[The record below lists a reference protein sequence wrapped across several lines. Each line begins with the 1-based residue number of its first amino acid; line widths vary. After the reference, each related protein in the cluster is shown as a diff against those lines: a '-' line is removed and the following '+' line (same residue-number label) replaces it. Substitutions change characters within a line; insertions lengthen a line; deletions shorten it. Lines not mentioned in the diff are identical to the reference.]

1 MVGDSLYRSSSFRL
15 SDGRRG
21 LDDSCIR
28 RLRSVLL
35 SRLDFWDNPGLGVS
49 RDFFCD
55 AVDSVVRL
63 SGLSNFLFCPSFQ
76 FAGENT
82 GYMSRIRILPEA
94 VANRIAAGEVV
105 ERPASVV
112 KELLENALDAGAKT
126 IRVEVEAGGKRM
138 IRIIDDGHGMSHDD
152 ALLAFER
159 HATSKLRSADDLL
172 SIPTLGFRGEALPT
186 IAAVSRLLLETRAEE
201 DAEGT
206 RVEFAGGK
214 LVNVKPA
221 GLPAGTTVSVADLF
235 YSVPARRK
243 FLKSDTTELGHI
255 ASLVTHYA
263 LANPGR
269 QFVLTTPTQQIVD
282 CSPVER
288 LAERVYQLFGKQSF
302 DELIEIPVVSAAFR
316 AAITEPEL
324 EPAEEK
330 ARLTVYGFTS
340 RPEIQR
346 PNRNGIYIFVN
357 RRLVRD
363 RLILHAIHE
372 AYRNILPSNVF
383 PATLL
388 FLEMPY
394 DEVDVNVHPA
404 KIEVRFRRSQF
415 VHDFTRDAI
424 RQALM
429 SARPIASFAAAAAAS
444 GALQNANTSAAS
456 LSNAPSMDPTA
467 PSIVPRA
474 IIPAMEEIGLG
485 SGVGSDGG
493 FDLTSAPLQPIEQR
507 FVFPAG
513 PESLVESSAAFGAPS
528 LASEPPAPNWAAN
541 FAAGNGS
548 APATLPHPD
557 QIADLKPLGQVSSSF
572 IVAVNGEGLWLVDQ
586 HVAHERVL
594 FEQHLEARRAGKVE
608 SQRMLMPMILELSP
622 RQLVIYEK
630 IAEELSANGFEV
642 ELMGPRSVAIQAA
655 PAGITGSDAEK
666 LLTEILDGIERE
678 NAAISIETLQA
689 KIAASTACHA
699 AIKVNMPLDQTKMEW
714 LLAALAKTDCPMSC
728 PHGRPVVLRYS
739 IKEIEKAFHRI

>member
-1 MVGDSLYRSSSFRL
+1 
-15 SDGRRG
+15 
-21 LDDSCIR
+21 
-28 RLRSVLL
+28 
-35 SRLDFWDNPGLGVS
+35 
-49 RDFFCD
+49 
-55 AVDSVVRL
+55 
-63 SGLSNFLFCPSFQ
+63 
-76 FAGENT
+76 
-82 GYMSRIRILPEA
+82 MSRIRILPEA

-126 IRVEVEAGGKRM
+126 IRVETEVGGKRM
-138 IRIIDDGHGMSHDD
+138 IRVIDDGHGMTHDD

-172 SIPTLGFRGEALPT
+172 SISTLGFRGEALPT
-186 IAAVSRLLLETRAEE
+186 IAAVSRLLLETRDESE
-201 DAEGT
+201 GEGT
-206 RVEFAGGK
+206 RLEFAGGK
-214 LVNVKPA
+214 LVGVKPA

-235 YSVPARRK
+235 YCVPARRQ

-263 LANPGR
+263 LANPDKH
-269 QFVLTTPTQQIVD
+269 FVLTTPTQDIIN
-282 CSPVER
+282 SPPAEK
-288 LAERVYQLFGKQSF
+288 LADRIYQLFGRQSME
-302 DELIEIPVVSAAFR
+302 ELVEIPSAPAAFR

-324 EPAEEK
+324 EAGEEG
-330 ARLTVYGFTS
+330 ATLTVRGFTS
-340 RPEIQR
+340 RPDVQR

-372 AYRNILPSNVF
+372 AYRNILPPSVF

-415 VHDFTRDAI
+415 VHDFARDSI

-429 SARPIASFAAAAAAS
+429 SVRPVPSFAAAAAAIPS
-444 GALQNANTSAAS
+444 GSPPATSTSSPTAFGAS
-456 LSNAPSMDPTA
+456 APSG
-467 PSIVPRA
+467 VPRA
-474 IIPAMEEIGLG
+474 IIPAMEEIDLG
-485 SGVGSDGG
+485 SGAGSDGG
-493 FDLTSAPLQPIEQR
+493 FDLTTDPLRPVEQR
-507 FVFPAG
+507 FTFPAG
-513 PESLVESSAAFGAPS
+513 LGSPIEPGAAFGAAAVAPA
-528 LASEPPAPNWAAN
+528 LAASNWAGN
-541 FAAGNGS
+541 LAAPSAS
-548 APATLPHPD
+548 APATLPRPD

-594 FEQHLEARRAGKVE
+594 FEQHLDARRAGRVE
-608 SQRMLMPMILELSP
+608 AQRMLMPLVIELSP
-622 RQLVIYEK
+622 RQIVIYEK
-630 IAEELSANGFEV
+630 IAQELAANGFEV
-642 ELMGPRSVAIQAA
+642 EPMGPRSVAIQAV
-655 PAGITGSDAEK
+655 PAGIAPGDAEK

-678 NAAISIETLQA
+678 SAVISIDTLQA

-699 AIKVNMPLDQTKMEW
+699 AIKVNVPLDQTKMEW
-714 LLAALAKTDCPMSC
+714 LLGALAKTDCPMSC

-739 IKEIEKAFHRI
+739 LREIEKAFHRI

>member
-1 MVGDSLYRSSSFRL
+1 
-15 SDGRRG
+15 
-21 LDDSCIR
+21 
-28 RLRSVLL
+28 
-35 SRLDFWDNPGLGVS
+35 
-49 RDFFCD
+49 
-55 AVDSVVRL
+55 
-63 SGLSNFLFCPSFQ
+63 
-76 FAGENT
+76 
-82 GYMSRIRILPEA
+82 MSRIRILPEA
-94 VANRIAAGEVV
+94 VANKIAAGEVV

-126 IRVEVEAGGKRM
+126 IRVETEVGGKRM
-138 IRIIDDGHGMSHDD
+138 IRVIDDGHGMIHDD

-159 HATSKLRSADDLL
+159 HATSKLKSADDLL
-172 SIPTLGFRGEALPT
+172 SISTLGFRGEALPT
-186 IAAVSRLLLETRAEE
+186 IAAVSRLLLETRDESE
-201 DAEGT
+201 AEGT
-206 RVEFAGGK
+206 RLEFAGGK
-214 LVNVKPA
+214 LVSVKPA
-221 GLPAGTTVSVADLF
+221 GLPAGTTISVADLF
-235 YSVPARRK
+235 YCVPARKK
-243 FLKSDTTELGHI
+243 FLKSDSTELGHI

-263 LANPGR
+263 LANPDK
-269 QFVLTTPTQQIVD
+269 QFVLTTPTQEIIN
-282 CSPVER
+282 CPPAEK
-288 LAERVYQLFGKQSF
+288 LADRIYQLFGRQAME
-302 DELIEIPVVSAAFR
+302 ELVEIPATSAAFR

-324 EPAEEK
+324 EAGEES
-330 ARLTVYGFTS
+330 ASLTVRGFTS
-340 RPEIQR
+340 RPEVQR

-372 AYRNILPSNVF
+372 AYRNILPPTVF

-415 VHDFTRDAI
+415 VHDFARDSI

-429 SARPIASFAAAAAAS
+429 GARSVPSFAAAASAASQGLAAFHSNVFDNGSAAAAAS
-444 GALQNANTSAAS
+444 G
-456 LSNAPSMDPTA
+456 
-467 PSIVPRA
+467 VPRA
-474 IIPAMEEIGLG
+474 IIPAMEEIGVG

-493 FDLTSAPLQPIEQR
+493 FDLSSAPMQPVEQR
-507 FVFPAG
+507 FAFPAG
-513 PESLVESSAAFGAPS
+513 MESSGESGTSFTSAATAAPALATSNWAGNLAAPS
-528 LASEPPAPNWAAN
+528 A
-541 FAAGNGS
+541 S
-548 APATLPHPD
+548 APATLPRPD

-608 SQRMLMPMILELSP
+608 AQRMLMPLVIELSP
-622 RQLVIYEK
+622 RQIVIYEK

-642 ELMGPRSVAIQAA
+642 EPMGPRSVAIQAV
-655 PAGITGSDAEK
+655 PAGVAAPDAEK
-666 LLTEILDGIERE
+666 LLTEILDGLERE
-678 NAAISIETLQA
+678 NAAISIDTLQA

-714 LLAALAKTDCPMSC
+714 LLGALAKTDCPMSC

-739 IKEIEKAFHRI
+739 VKEIEKAFHRI

>member
-1 MVGDSLYRSSSFRL
+1 
-15 SDGRRG
+15 
-21 LDDSCIR
+21 
-28 RLRSVLL
+28 
-35 SRLDFWDNPGLGVS
+35 
-49 RDFFCD
+49 
-55 AVDSVVRL
+55 
-63 SGLSNFLFCPSFQ
+63 
-76 FAGENT
+76 
-82 GYMSRIRILPEA
+82 MSRIRILPEA

-112 KELLENALDAGAKT
+112 KELLENALDAGATT
-126 IRVEVEAGGKRM
+126 IRIEVEAGGKRM
-138 IRIIDDGHGMSHDD
+138 IRVIDDGHGMAHDD

-172 SIPTLGFRGEALPT
+172 SIATLGFRGEAMPT
-186 IAAVSRLLLETRAEE
+186 IAAVSRLLLETRDAN

-206 RVEFAGGK
+206 RIEFAGGK
-214 LVNVKPA
+214 LVGVKPA

-263 LANPGR
+263 LANPGK
-269 QFVLTTPTQQIVD
+269 QFVLTTPTQTIID
-282 CSPVER
+282 CAPTER
-288 LAERVYQLFGKQSF
+288 LADRVYQLFGKQSL
-302 DELIEIPVVSAAFR
+302 DELVEIPMVSAAFR

-324 EPAEEK
+324 EAEEEK
-330 ARLTVYGFTS
+330 ARISVYGFTS
-340 RPEIQR
+340 RPEVQR

-372 AYRNILPSNVF
+372 AYRNIVPQGVY

-429 SARPIASFAAAAAAS
+429 STRPIASFAAAA
-444 GALQNANTSAAS
+444 GAMTGAGNSANG
-456 LSNAPSMDPTA
+456 SNASPGSSFGTLPAFAEGVTA
-467 PSIVPRA
+467 SPGSVPADGSSLVPRA
-474 IIPAMEEIGLG
+474 IIPGMEEVGLG

-493 FDLTSAPLQPIEQR
+493 FDLTSAPLQPIAQR
-507 FVFPAG
+507 FSFEPGLAIGAAQAVSI
-513 PESLVESSAAFGAPS
+513 PE
-528 LASEPPAPNWAAN
+528 PNWAAN
-541 FAAGNGS
+541 FSAARGD

-557 QIADLKPLGQVSSSF
+557 EIADLKPLGQVSSSF
-572 IVAVNGEGLWLVDQ
+572 IIAVNGEGLWIVDQ

-630 IAEELSANGFEV
+630 IAEELTANGFEV
-642 ELMGPRSVAIQAA
+642 EPMGPRSVAIQSV
-655 PAGITGSDAEK
+655 PAGVAAGDAEK

-678 NAAISIETLQA
+678 NVAISIETLQA

-699 AIKVNMPLDQTKMEW
+699 AIKINMPLDQTKMEW
-714 LLAALAKTDCPMSC
+714 LLAALAKTDCPMAC

-739 IKEIEKAFHRI
+739 VKEIERAFQRI

>member
-1 MVGDSLYRSSSFRL
+1 
-15 SDGRRG
+15 
-21 LDDSCIR
+21 
-28 RLRSVLL
+28 
-35 SRLDFWDNPGLGVS
+35 
-49 RDFFCD
+49 
-55 AVDSVVRL
+55 
-63 SGLSNFLFCPSFQ
+63 
-76 FAGENT
+76 
-82 GYMSRIRILPEA
+82 MSRIRILPEA

-138 IRIIDDGHGMSHDD
+138 IRVIDDGYGMSHDD

-214 LVNVKPA
+214 LVSVKPA
-221 GLPAGTTVSVADLF
+221 GLPTGTTVSVADLF

-243 FLKSDTTELGHI
+243 FLKSETTELGHI

-269 QFVLTTPTQQIVD
+269 QFILTTPTQQIVD

-288 LAERVYQLFGKQSF
+288 LAERVYQLFGRQSF
-302 DELIEIPVVSAAFR
+302 DELIEIPAVSAAFR

-340 RPEIQR
+340 RPEVQR

-372 AYRNILPSNVF
+372 AYRNILPPTVF
-383 PATLL
+383 SATLL

-415 VHDFTRDAI
+415 VHDFTRDSI

-429 SARPIASFAAAAAAS
+429 TVRPIASFAAAAS
-444 GALQNANTSAAS
+444 GASQNLNVSAAV

-493 FDLTSAPLQPIEQR
+493 FDLTGAPLQPIEQR
-507 FVFPAG
+507 FAFG
-513 PESLVESSAAFGAPS
+513 PGAAFDAPS
-528 LASEPPAPNWAAN
+528 IAAEPPAPNWAAN
-541 FAAGNGS
+541 FAGANCD

-594 FEQHLEARRAGKVE
+594 FEQHLEARRAGRVE

-630 IAEELSANGFEV
+630 IAEELGANGFEV
-642 ELMGPRSVAIQAA
+642 EPMGPRSVAIQAA
-655 PAGITGSDAEK
+655 PAGITGGDAEK